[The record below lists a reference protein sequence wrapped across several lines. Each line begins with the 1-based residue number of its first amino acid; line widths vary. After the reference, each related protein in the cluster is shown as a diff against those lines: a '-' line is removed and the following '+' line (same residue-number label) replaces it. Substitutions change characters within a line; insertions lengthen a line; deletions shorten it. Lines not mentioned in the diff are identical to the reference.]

1 MDQRQLSRTIQDS
14 VKRYLSQDSD
24 TDAAIVTDDDDI
36 LEDDWDDGE
45 DILDN
50 NNVVDHF
57 LLLKASPEYGKL
69 CEDFESEVVLAAL
82 ISCHPWDLDGL
93 TEWCY
98 EEHTE
103 EEVHHILDGYV
114 QQNREEK
121 KAPEATVPSFKKP
134 RLEDRESKQGET
146 PLSFVLGPQEAL
158 LSEQFA
164 AVWTQFL
171 DRAESLDIKECLSFQ
186 LLAGCLDDLAAGTT
200 RPQRRFLAQFSEGS
214 PNLVVCA
221 EAEMHAL
228 ALAFY
233 MHDAD
238 KRLPGLDEVLL
249 CQPDTPMEQVATSRS
264 QCCGSVSGIRWLF
277 DPWIR
282 DG

>member
-1 MDQRQLSRTIQDS
+1 VEKSDIYISSLCLLDMDQRQLSRTIQDS
-14 VKRYLSQDSD
+14 VKRYLTPDSD
-24 TDAAIVTDDDDI
+24 ADAASFTDDDDI
-36 LEDDWDDGE
+36 LEDDSDDSE

-57 LLLKASPEYGKL
+57 LLLKDTAEYKKL
-69 CEDFESEVVLAAL
+69 CEDFDSKVVLAAL
-82 ISCHPWDLDGL
+82 ISCQPWDLNGL

-98 EEHTE
+98 EEHAE
-103 EEVHHILDGYV
+103 EEVHHILAGYV

-121 KAPEATVPSFKKP
+121 TAPEATMPSGKRP
-134 RLEDRESKQGET
+134 RLEDQESQQGDT
-146 PLSFVLGPQEAL
+146 QLSFVIGPKEAL
-158 LSEQFA
+158 LSDQFA

-186 LLAGCLDDLAAGTT
+186 LLAGCLDDLAAWSTG
-200 RPQRRFLAQFSEGS
+200 PQRRFLAQFSEGS

-233 MHDAD
+233 MHDAE

-249 CQPDTPMEQVATSRS
+249 CQPNTPMEQVTTSRS
-264 QCCGSVSGIRWLF
+264 
-277 DPWIR
+277 
-282 DG
+282 